1 MLQNNSR
8 ILIPFD
14 STELSIKALDRAC
27 ELVKNTNSKLILL
40 YVVDTTCLCPGGIRN
55 YIKDVIK
62 FEGARDHY
70 VDQLIQGADQMIK
83 EKLIQLNQKS
93 IDARSL
99 VRAGDPADV
108 IINVA
113 RDEMVHIIIMG
124 SSGSLK
130 KLHERKGVGSVSRW
144 VSEIAN
150 CPVVLIR

>member
-8 ILIPFD
+8 ILVPFD
-14 STELSIKALDRAC
+14 SSELAIKALDRAC
-27 ELVKNTNSKLILL
+27 ELAKNTNSKIIVL
-40 YVVDTTCLCPGGIRN
+40 YVVNTTCLCPGSIRD
-55 YIKDVIK
+55 YIKDIAE
-62 FEGARDHY
+62 FENAKNHY
-70 VDQLIQGADQMIK
+70 VGALECGAEQMIK
-83 EKLIQLNQKS
+83 EKLMQLDQKG

-113 RDEMVHIIIMG
+113 RNEMVHAIIMG

-144 VSEIAN
+144 ISEIAN
-150 CPVVLIR
+150 CPVILMR

>member
-1 MLQNNSR
+1 MIQNNSR

-27 ELVKNTNSKLILL
+27 ELAKNTDSKLILL
-40 YVVDTTCLCPGGIRN
+40 YVVDITCLCPGKILE
-55 YIKDVIK
+55 YIKDVNE

-70 VDQLIQGADQMIK
+70 VDQLIQGAEEMIK
-83 EKLIQLNQKS
+83 EKLMQLNQKS
-93 IDARSL
+93 IEARPL
-99 VRAGDPADV
+99 VRVGDPADV

-113 RDEMVHIIIMG
+113 RDEMVHTIIMG

>member
-1 MLQNNSR
+1 MIQNNSR
-8 ILIPFD
+8 ILVPFD

-27 ELVKNTNSKLILL
+27 ELAKNTNSKLILL

-55 YIKDVIK
+55 YIKDVIE

-70 VDQLIQGADQMIK
+70 VEQLIQGAEQMVG
-83 EKLIQLNQKS
+83 EKLMQLTQTR

-113 RDEMVHIIIMG
+113 RDEMVHTIIMG